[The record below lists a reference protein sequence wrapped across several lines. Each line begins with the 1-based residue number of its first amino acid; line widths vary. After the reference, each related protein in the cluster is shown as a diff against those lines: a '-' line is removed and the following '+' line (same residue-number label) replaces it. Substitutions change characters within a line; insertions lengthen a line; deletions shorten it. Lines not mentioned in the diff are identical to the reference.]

1 MKTREELVKV
11 LEDAMV
17 AYNAASD
24 VADAVATYAADVAY
38 ADCWETYAAAHAAL
52 AAYDKENT

>member
-1 MKTREELVKV
+1 MSTREELVRAV
-11 LEDAMV
+11 EDAMV

-24 VADAVATYAADVAY
+24 VADARATYAADVAY

-52 AAYDKENT
+52 VAYDKENT